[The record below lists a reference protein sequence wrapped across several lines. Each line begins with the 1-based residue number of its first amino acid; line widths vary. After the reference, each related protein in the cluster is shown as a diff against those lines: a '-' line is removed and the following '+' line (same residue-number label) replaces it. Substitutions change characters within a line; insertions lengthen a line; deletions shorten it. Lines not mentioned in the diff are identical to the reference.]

1 MRAIKTVVIALG
13 VLIVAGIA
21 ALVFMIADRLGAP
34 GVVTRADRAY
44 APATVEIPNG
54 ASVVA
59 TQIEGERLILHVQ
72 LENGDMRFVVVNLS
86 TGKEIGV
93 VEVREATGKS
103 L

>member
-1 MRAIKTVVIALG
+1 MRALKTVVIALG

-21 ALVFMIADRLGAP
+21 ALIVLIADKFGTAAP
-34 GVVTRADRAY
+34 ARTDRPY
-44 APATVEIPNG
+44 APAAVEIPAG
-54 ASVVA
+54 AEVVG
-59 TQIEGERLILHVQ
+59 TRIEGERLILQVR

-93 VEVREATGKS
+93 VEVREAAKP